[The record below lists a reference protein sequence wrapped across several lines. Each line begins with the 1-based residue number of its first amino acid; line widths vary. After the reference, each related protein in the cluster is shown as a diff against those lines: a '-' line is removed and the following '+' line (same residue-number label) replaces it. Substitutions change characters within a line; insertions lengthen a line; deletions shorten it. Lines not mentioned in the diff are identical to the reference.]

1 MSIIFERIKQN
12 AKIFS
17 NKSAVIDGNG
27 DSITYLQLVERVEI
41 RKRQLINSVKP
52 SVTRVALCLKE
63 SCDIIVTVLA
73 LNALRVPIIPLNT
86 ELKPEQIIHQLVSV
100 DADLVITEPA
110 TSHLYEENH
119 KSINSVD
126 LSELRKF
133 SESSPVIIPTPEA
146 SDDYSQFLITLS
158 SGSTGNPKPIILSEK
173 NKLDRSDQAITL
185 YAACSDDVILCASPF
200 FHTLGQR
207 LTFLPLLVG
216 ATLVQLP
223 RFSAK
228 KWCDTVY
235 KHSVTFTIPVSSHLH
250 ELVDPLLANPLRF
263 SSLRC
268 LVSSSASIN
277 NVVKKQLFETL
288 SCDFNEMYG
297 TSEIATA
304 TNLTSYQSVSKPE
317 SVGIPCP
324 NVVVKVVNK
333 NFIPCKQMEVGQII
347 VKSPLA
353 SSGYYNLPHIT
364 KESFIEDF
372 FLTGDLGY
380 LDEDGYL
387 FFTDRKKDVIITG
400 GMNIYPSDIESVI
413 CQHPQIKECAI
424 VGIHDPY
431 LGEVPVAIIK
441 YLGYPPSLE
450 REVRSILQKKLAP
463 SQRPL
468 KYFFKKKLPLTAS
481 GKLDKLTMRR
491 EINELKLDLSSKL
504 RALQKT

>member
-1 MSIIFERIKQN
+1 MSIIFDRIKQN
-12 AKIFS
+12 AKIFPD
-17 NKSAVIDGNG
+17 KSAIIDGKG
-27 DSITYLQLVERVEI
+27 AAITYLQLVERVEVRI
-41 RKRQLINSVKP
+41 GQLIKSVTP
-52 SVTRVALCLKE
+52 SFTRVALCLKE
-63 SCDIIVTVLA
+63 SCEIPITVLA

-86 ELKPEQIIHQLVSV
+86 ELKPEQILHLLKSV
-100 DADLVITEPA
+100 DADLVITEPTTA
-110 TSHLYEENH
+110 HLFKGNH
-119 KSINSVD
+119 KGVNSVD
-126 LSELRKF
+126 LSELSKTT
-133 SESSPVIIPTPEA
+133 ESVQGFIPRIEG
-146 SDDYSQFLITLS
+146 SDEYSQFLITLS

-173 NKLDRSDQAITL
+173 NKLDRSDQAIFL
-185 YAACSDDVILCASPF
+185 YEACSDDVILCASPF

-228 KWCDTVY
+228 TWCDAVHY
-235 KHSVTFTIPVSSHLH
+235 HRVTFTIPVSSHLH
-250 ELVDPLLANPLRF
+250 ELVDPLLATPHRF

-268 LVSSSASIN
+268 LVSSSATID

-288 SCDFNEMYG
+288 SCNFHEMYG
-297 TSEIATA
+297 TSEVATA
-304 TNLTSYQSVSKPE
+304 TNLKREQSVSKPE

-324 NVVVKVVNK
+324 NVLVKVVDENLT
-333 NFIPCKQMEVGQII
+333 PCKQMEVGQII

-364 KESFIEDF
+364 EESFVEDF

-380 LDEDGYL
+380 LDEEGYL
-387 FFTDRKKDVIITG
+387 FFVDRKKDVIITG

-413 CQHPQIKECAI
+413 SEHTQIKECAI

-431 LGEVPVAIIK
+431 LGEVPVAIVK
-441 YLGYPPSLE
+441 CLGDTRSVE
-450 REVRSILQKKLAP
+450 REIRSTLQKKLAP

-468 KYFFKKKLPLTAS
+468 KYFFRKHLPLTAS
-481 GKLDKLTMRR
+481 CKLDKKSMRR